1 MSLLPSHDCLP
12 LKKAFSNTC
21 LLSIS
26 QTNPALA
33 FGLLTQRVF
42 IFYCRAIHL
51 LARCDRSDDPIRA
64 HNKEVSMTSSKT
76 LLWSAAL
83 LGFVVGGATVLWP
96 GRAVPETAPITLPI
110 ETVADY
116 IHAVIE
122 ADREVY
128 TRHVVERMQTKGI
141 VVASENWEEKSTL
154 PLPAQF
160 LLESGRYNGKKG
172 LGMQYRL
179 ISLWP
184 INKRNIATNAMES
197 IGLGTIMAQPT
208 RPYTGVTRVADK
220 RYFEAVYADLAVTQ
234 ACVGCHNAHPDS
246 PKRDFKLND
255 VMGAIVIS
263 IELRQQPTSGVRPD
277 GY

>member
-1 MSLLPSHDCLP
+1 M
-12 LKKAFSNTC
+12 
-21 LLSIS
+21 
-26 QTNPALA
+26 
-33 FGLLTQRVF
+33 
-42 IFYCRAIHL
+42 
-51 LARCDRSDDPIRA
+51 
-64 HNKEVSMTSSKT
+64 
-76 LLWSAAL
+76 
-83 LGFVVGGATVLWP
+83 LWP
-96 GRAVPETAPITLPI
+96 VRALPETASITLPI

-122 ADREVY
+122 ADRDVY
-128 TRHVVERMQTKGI
+128 TRHVVERMQAKGV
-141 VVASENWEEKSTL
+141 VVASENWEEKNTL

-160 LLESGRYNGKKG
+160 LLESGRYNSKKG

-184 INKRNIATNAMES
+184 INKRNIATNAFES
-197 IGLGTIMAQPT
+197 IGLGTILTQPS

-234 ACVGCHNAHPDS
+234 ACIGCHNAHPDS

-263 IELRQQPTSGVRPD
+263 IQLGQ
-277 GY
+277 

>member
-1 MSLLPSHDCLP
+1 MMS
-12 LKKAFSNTC
+12 
-21 LLSIS
+21 S
-26 QTNPALA
+26 QNL
-33 FGLLTQRVF
+33 RW
-42 IFYCRAIHL
+42 R
-51 LARCDRSDDPIRA
+51 
-64 HNKEVSMTSSKT
+64 
-76 LLWSAAL
+76 AAL
-83 LGFVVGGATVLWP
+83 LGFAIGSVTVLWP
-96 GRAVPETAPITLPI
+96 DRTMAETASITLPI

-122 ADREVY
+122 ADRDVY
-128 TRHVVERMQTKGI
+128 TKHVVERMQAKGV
-141 VVASENWEEKSTL
+141 VVASENWEEKHTL

-160 LLESGRYNGKKG
+160 LLESGRYNDKRG
-172 LGMQYRL
+172 LGMHYRL

-197 IGLGTIMAQPT
+197 IGLGTIMAQPN

-234 ACVGCHNAHPDS
+234 ACIGCHNAHPDS

-263 IELRQQPTSGVRPD
+263 IELRQSPTREASGHN

>member
-1 MSLLPSHDCLP
+1 MSS
-12 LKKAFSNTC
+12 LK
-21 LLSIS
+21 
-26 QTNPALA
+26 
-33 FGLLTQRVF
+33 
-42 IFYCRAIHL
+42 
-51 LARCDRSDDPIRA
+51 
-64 HNKEVSMTSSKT
+64 
-76 LLWSAAL
+76 LWWGAAL
-83 LGFVVGGATVLWP
+83 LGFAVGGATVLWP
-96 GRAVPETAPITLPI
+96 TRALPETASISLPI

-122 ADREVY
+122 ADRDVY

-141 VVASENWEEKSTL
+141 VVASENWEEKNTL

-184 INKRNIATNAMES
+184 INKRNIATNSLES
-197 IGLGTIMAQPT
+197 IGLGTILTEPN
-208 RPYTGVTRVADK
+208 RPYTGVTKVGAN

-234 ACVGCHNAHPDS
+234 ACIGCHNAHPDS

-263 IELRQQPTSGVRPD
+263 IQLGQ
-277 GY
+277 

>member
-1 MSLLPSHDCLP
+1 MMSS
-12 LKKAFSNTC
+12 LK
-21 LLSIS
+21 
-26 QTNPALA
+26 
-33 FGLLTQRVF
+33 
-42 IFYCRAIHL
+42 
-51 LARCDRSDDPIRA
+51 
-64 HNKEVSMTSSKT
+64 
-76 LLWSAAL
+76 LWWGAAL
-83 LGFVVGGATVLWP
+83 LGFAVGGATVLWP
-96 GRAVPETAPITLPI
+96 ARALPETASISLPI

-122 ADREVY
+122 ADRDVY

-141 VVASENWEEKSTL
+141 VVASENWEEKNTL

-184 INKRNIATNAMES
+184 INKRNIATNSLES
-197 IGLGTIMAQPT
+197 IGLGTILTEPN
-208 RPYTGVTRVADK
+208 RPYTGVTKVGAN

-234 ACVGCHNAHPDS
+234 ACIGCHNAHPDS

-263 IELRQQPTSGVRPD
+263 IQLGQ
-277 GY
+277 